1 MTQTQDRPPDVS
13 SPRTRV
19 AAYALCVDDADRI
32 LLCRISP
39 GYPAAGWWT
48 LPGGGID
55 FGEDPADAVLRELTE
70 ETGLTGEIEKL
81 AFVHSGIGQPDPERG
96 APAWHAIRIVY
107 RVRPS
112 GGELRPELDES
123 TDDAAWVSLDEVRR
137 YRIVDLVDAVLESIE
152 AG

>member
-1 MTQTQDRPPDVS
+1 MTQAQDRPRDVS

-32 LLCRISP
+32 LLCRISQ
-39 GYPAAGWWT
+39 GYPDAGWWT

-55 FGEDPADAVLRELTE
+55 FGEDPADAALRELTE

-81 AFVHSGIGQPDPERG
+81 AFVNSGVGLPDPER
-96 APAWHAIRIVY
+96 ASPAWHGIRVVY
-107 RVRPS
+107 RVRIS

-123 TDDAAWVSLDEVRR
+123 TDDAAWVPLDEARR
-137 YRIVDLVDAVLESIE
+137 YRIVDLVDAALDNIE